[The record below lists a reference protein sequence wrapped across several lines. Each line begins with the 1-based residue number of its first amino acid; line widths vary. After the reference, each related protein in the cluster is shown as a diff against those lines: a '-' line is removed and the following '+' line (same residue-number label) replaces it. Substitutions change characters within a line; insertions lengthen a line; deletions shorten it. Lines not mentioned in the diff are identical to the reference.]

1 MNSKAPSYFF
11 AAALL
16 LLALPAANMAL
27 WIVTAENNTDFET
40 SLQIYLSY
48 FPEFLRNGRL
58 LTLINI
64 LMLALAAGLFY
75 KSMAAP
81 KLRLAGIVSGI
92 ISILLLMWNV
102 FSLL

>member
-1 MNSKAPSYFF
+1 MNSKSTYYF
-11 AAALL
+11 AAAII

-27 WIVTAENNTDFET
+27 WIVTATDNNNSFEQT
-40 SLQIYLSY
+40 LDNYLAH
-48 FPEFLRNGRL
+48 FPEWLQNPKL

-64 LMLALAAGLFY
+64 LMLALAAGFFY
-75 KSMAAP
+75 KSMTAP
-81 KLRLAGIVSGI
+81 KLRLAGIVLGI

>member
-1 MNSKAPSYFF
+1 MNSKSTYYF
-11 AAALL
+11 AAAII

-27 WIVTAENNTDFET
+27 WIVTATDNNDSFEQT
-40 SLQIYLSY
+40 LDNYLAY
-48 FPEFLRNGRL
+48 FPEWLQNPKL

-64 LMLALAAGLFY
+64 LMLALAGGLFY
-75 KSMAAP
+75 KSMNAP
-81 KLRLAGIVSGI
+81 KLRLAGIVLGI